1 MAVKICV
8 LKTDGTNCDQETKF
22 AFNLAGG
29 EAEIVLLNT
38 LIKGYDPV
46 SDKKISLDD
55 YHILA
60 IAGGFSHGDYISAGK
75 ILAND
80 MKYFLSEQ
88 LEDFVKKEKPIIG
101 ICNGFQVLV
110 KYGLLPK
117 LDNKIQ
123 QTTTLTN
130 NDCGRFEDRWIRLI
144 KPQNKNSSA
153 SDYNHKCIWTKN
165 ISQIDLPIAHGE
177 GKFISDSPTIKGIFD
192 QRMVVFQYA
201 DRDNNPT
208 MQFPDNPN
216 GSLEAIAGICDP
228 SGLIFGL
235 MPHPERYLFPRNHHL
250 STLQEVLGREY
261 VQKSI
266 SLDHPSPHQYLKSL
280 EPLPKEGRGLQ
291 IFRNGIDYVQNHKK
305 SLINGDNNDT
315 R

>member
-1 MAVKICV
+1 MANTLIKIITMAVKICV

-46 SDKKISLDD
+46 SDRKVSLDE
-55 YHILA
+55 YQILA

-80 MKYFLSEQ
+80 LKYFLSEQ
-88 LEDFVKKEKPIIG
+88 LDLFVKNAKPIIG

-110 KYGLLPK
+110 KYGLLPG
-117 LDNKIQ
+117 LDNQVK

-130 NDCGRFEDRWIRLI
+130 NDSGKFEDRWVKLI
-144 KPQNKNSSA
+144 KPRSENNSKQ
-153 SDYNHKCIWTKN
+153 DYNDKCIWTKK
-165 ISQIDLPIAHGE
+165 ISQIDFPIAHGE
-177 GKFISDSPTIKGIFD
+177 GKFISDSQTIKRIFD
-192 QRMVVFQYA
+192 EGMVVFQYA
-201 DRDNNPT
+201 DGDYNPAI
-208 MQFPDNPN
+208 QFPDNPN

-235 MPHPERYLFPRNHHL
+235 MPHPERYLFPRNHQL
-250 STLQEVLGREY
+250 STLQEVLGRDY
-261 VQKSI
+261 VPKDYSSLHSHFKSI
-266 SLDHPSPHQYLKSL
+266 
-280 EPLPKEGRGLQ
+280 EILPKEGKGLQ
-291 IFRNGIDYVQNHKK
+291 IFRNGVDYVKNYSKH
-305 SLINGDNNDT
+305 
-315 R
+315 